1 VSDFTLVKSLVDLGC
16 TVVICVII
24 VIVLYKL
31 SMKFGVAF
39 LATQEKIAEA
49 MAQQAQ
55 SLCGVNA
62 AIQTYIQ
69 RDNTEHR
76 EILLAVQV
84 MGEHLKWLRDE
95 VKSISAVPEDMRK
108 AIGALHVEVKAIKAG
123 GAAGQGG

>member
-1 VSDFTLVKSLVDLGC
+1 MSDLSLVKSLVDLGC
-16 TVVICVII
+16 TVVVCALII
-24 VIVLYKL
+24 VVLYKL

-55 SLCGVNA
+55 SLCGVNT

-76 EILLAVQV
+76 EILLACQV
-84 MGEHLKWLRDE
+84 MGEHLKWLRE
-95 VKSISAVPEDMRK
+95 EMR
-108 AIGALHVEVKAIKAG
+108 
-123 GAAGQGG
+123 AAKEEK

>member
-1 VSDFTLVKSLVDLGC
+1 MSDFTLIKSLVDLGC
-16 TVVICVII
+16 TVVICSII

-55 SLCGVNA
+55 SLCGVNT

-95 VKSISAVPEDMRK
+95 VKGISAVPEDMKK
-108 AIGALHVEVKAIKAG
+108 AIEALHNEVKAIKAG